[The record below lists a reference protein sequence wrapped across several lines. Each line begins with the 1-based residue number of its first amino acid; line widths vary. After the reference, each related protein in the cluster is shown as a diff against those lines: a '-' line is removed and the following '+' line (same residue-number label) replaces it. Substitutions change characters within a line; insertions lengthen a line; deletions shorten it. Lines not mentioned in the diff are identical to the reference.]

1 MRPGGKSSNYGL
13 PDASASGVVGVGI
26 SLVMQ
31 GGSNANNV
39 YGSIIASTL
48 NNNGSPTNQAILNAG
63 VPGGMQYQPPISPP
77 WYESANSG
85 SPSISPSVTPVPVT
99 P

>member
-1 MRPGGKSSNYGL
+1 MRPGGKSNNYGL

-39 YGSIIASTL
+39 YGSIIASTRS
-48 NNNGSPTNQAILNAG
+48 NSGSPTNAQILAAG
-63 VPGGMQYQPPISPP
+63 VGYAIPTTYITSLVRVCRF
-77 WYESANSG
+77 W
-85 SPSISPSVTPVPVT
+85 
-99 P
+99 